1 MYKAMLLILAAS
13 MGPHAATT
21 EQQVKSAA
29 KEFDAAQ
36 LHADRATLDR
46 YLANDFVFVRGA
58 GVVSDRDDFI
68 RTFTSGAMKL
78 NPFKV
83 LKPVYIEFGPDH
95 ALVGGEVT
103 LNGTNDGEAFSEH
116 IRFADIFARRDGQWR
131 VVYTQ
136 VTPIAA
142 PSK

>member
-1 MYKAMLLILAAS
+1 MAAT

-21 EQQVKSAA
+21 EQQVKAA
-29 KEFDAAQ
+29 AREFDAAQ

-46 YLANDFVFVRGA
+46 YLASGFVFVRGA

-68 RTFTSGAMKL
+68 RTFTSGTMKL
-78 NPFKV
+78 DPFKV
-83 LKPVYIEFGPDH
+83 VKPVYIQFGPDH

-103 LNGTNDGEAFSEH
+103 LNGTSDGEAFSEH
-116 IRFADIFARRDGQWR
+116 IRFADIFARRDGQWH

-136 VTPIAA
+136 VTPIAV
-142 PSK
+142 PSN